1 LGEQRRDNHDRVN
14 TKRPRKRLRLI
25 AVIIII
31 VFFGIL
37 LMLIIQSKTANKQLA
52 AIEAAYKIPDS
63 ENAATFYNKLLKEY
77 DKSTFKPAF
86 LTPEL
91 DDLTRKQPWS
101 GKDYPELAK
110 WLKEQQDFIEKL
122 FRISNFEKCFFPIF
136 VSLPEGLRK
145 RNERLMA
152 MRQWA
157 LFLARSANNDIAEG
171 RIDPGLRKNLCL
183 IHMGRHIRQQP
194 VAVDFLVGISIE
206 TLGLQRIRFLIMT
219 DDLTQEHL
227 QVIETAL
234 IQTNKDMKQ
243 VWKNLLKVEN
253 LYDRK
258 MPKTGSLLKQLKDW
272 WQNRNNKEA
281 TFNRIH
287 EIKLRF
293 LADQRGMEILIAL
306 RRFKKQTGRWPESLE
321 QITDLVSQDILVDP
335 QNNGPFVYKLTETGF
350 TLYSIGPNNID
361 EAGRYRKGSD
371 DRPIWP
377 LP

>member
-1 LGEQRRDNHDRVN
+1 MDEQSRDNESAVS
-14 TKRPRKRLRLI
+14 TKRSQKRIRTIFIL
-25 AVIIII
+25 
-31 VFFGIL
+31 VFASVLCL
-37 LMLIIQSKTANKQLA
+37 LCWRIFFFESVDKKLA
-52 AIEAAYKIPDS
+52 AIEAAHKIPDS
-63 ENAATFYNKLLKEY
+63 ENAATFYNKLLEEY
-77 DKSTFKPAF
+77 DKSIFKPTF

-122 FRISNFEKCFFPIF
+122 FRISNFKKCFFPIF
-136 VSLPEGLRK
+136 VPLPAGLRA
-145 RNERLMA
+145 RNERLMT

-157 LFLARSANNDIAEG
+157 FFLVLSANNDMAEG
-171 RIDPGLRKNLCL
+171 RIDLGLRKNLCL
-183 IHMGRHIRQQP
+183 IHMGRHIHQQP

-219 DDLTQEHL
+219 DDVTKEHL

-234 IQTNKDMKQ
+234 IQTNKDRKQ
-243 VWKNLLKVEN
+243 VWENLLKVEN

-293 LADQRGMEILIAL
+293 LADQQGTEIIIAL
-306 RRFKKQTGRWPESLE
+306 SRFKKQTGRWPESLE
-321 QITDLVSQDILVDP
+321 QIKDLVSQDILIDP
-335 QNNGPFVYKLTETGF
+335 QNNGPFVYKLTDNSF

-361 EAGRYRKGSD
+361 EAGKYRKGPD